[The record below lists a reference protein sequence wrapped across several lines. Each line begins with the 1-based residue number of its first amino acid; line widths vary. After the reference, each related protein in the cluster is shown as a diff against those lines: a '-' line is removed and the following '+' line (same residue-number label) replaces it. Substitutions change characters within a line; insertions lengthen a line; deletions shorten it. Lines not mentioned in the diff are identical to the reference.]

1 MTTTTSTTA
10 ASDAAAGA
18 KATTNTGGSSGGDNA
33 PWLRR
38 ERRAGVLFSLPAV
51 GLLTVFLIVPFAL
64 AIWFSFT
71 DKRLISPLP
80 TDFVGV
86 DNYTAT
92 LSDPAFRKAFWNN
105 VWFVLMVVPLQTA
118 LALFMAV
125 LVNQKLRG
133 SRFFRSVYFLPV
145 VMVMTV
151 AAVLWLLIY
160 DKQQGLANAVLR
172 AVTFGQVESK
182 WLESTT
188 VALPAI
194 LIMSI
199 WQGAG
204 FQMTILLAG
213 LQGISPELYEASA
226 IDGASPWQQFR
237 YVTLPGLRNTLLFV
251 VTVTTIL
258 AFRLFDQVW
267 VMTRGAPLG
276 NTSTMMLQMVETLN
290 NNDVGRAS
298 AIAVI
303 FFVIV
308 LALTIVQR
316 VVVKEQAS

>member
-1 MTTTTSTTA
+1 MAKERNEGKSG
-10 ASDAAAGA
+10 SD
-18 KATTNTGGSSGGDNA
+18 KA
-33 PWLRR
+33 PWLAK
-38 ERRAGVLFSLPAV
+38 ERLAGVLFTAPAV
-51 GLLTVFLIVPFAL
+51 ILLAVFLVIPFVL

-71 DKRLISPLP
+71 DKRLVSPLP
-80 TDFVGV
+80 TESVGFK
-86 DNYTAT
+86 NYSDT
-92 LSDPAFRKAFWNN
+92 LTDPAFRKAFWNN

-125 LVNQKLRG
+125 LVNSKLRATK
-133 SRFFRSVYFLPV
+133 FFRSVYFLPV
-145 VMVMTV
+145 VIVMTV
-151 AAVLWLLIY
+151 AAAMWLLIY
-160 DKQQGLANAVLR
+160 DKQQGLANSVLN
-172 AVTFGQVESK
+172 AATFGKAESK

-188 VALPAI
+188 MALPSI

-226 IDGASPWQQFR
+226 IDGATPWQQFR
-237 YVTLPGLRNTLLFV
+237 HVTLPGLRNTLLFV

-276 NTSTMMLQMVETLN
+276 NTSTMMLNMVETLN
-290 NNDVGRAS
+290 KNDVGKAS

-308 LALTIVQR
+308 LTLTLIQR
-316 VVVKEQAS
+316 AFVKEQAS